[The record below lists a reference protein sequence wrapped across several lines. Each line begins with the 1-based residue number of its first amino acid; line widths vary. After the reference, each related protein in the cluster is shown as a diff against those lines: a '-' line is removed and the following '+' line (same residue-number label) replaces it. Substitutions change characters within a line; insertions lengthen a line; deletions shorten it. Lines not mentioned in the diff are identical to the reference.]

1 MCVCV
6 CVCVCVLLL
15 VFVFVG
21 VFRFQYHLKQRNEL
35 ARPSKVDAKLYTT
48 EMGESYIN
56 SYA

>member
-1 MCVCV
+1 MY
-6 CVCVCVLLL
+6 VLLL
-15 VFVFVG
+15 VFVFVCVC
-21 VFRFQYHLKQRNEL
+21 VFRFQYHLKQRNQL